1 MKPLAWNGNY
11 MREAFLC
18 GAFARPTICSWKNQ
32 DLPLAELKGQLI
44 SCVPA
49 DSY

>member
-1 MKPLAWNGNY
+1 MKPLAWNGKY
-11 MREAFLC
+11 MREAFYAVLLL
-18 GAFARPTICSWKNQ
+18 GVISVRGRTE
-32 DLPLAELKGQLI
+32 DLPFAESKGQLI